1 MARLYS
7 DDEVVCTVRWPSYF
21 SFIPSSCQ
29 RHCEIEKM
37 ANENHRDGQGGGNG
51 GSFLQHFYFFLTSVL
66 KWRERERGTGFLFD
80 FFFERERKKDWSMRR
95 PSQAV
100 ASDVVLSVTK
110 IAVLRM
116 ALVFL
121 LISHPISPVLGGI
134 QSSSTRS
141 ASAKSRGH
149 LLPNSSVIYLEYI
162 FFLLL
167 SCCCCSK
174 G

>member
-1 MARLYS
+1 MER
-7 DDEVVCTVRWPSYF
+7 ERNWF
-21 SFIPSSCQ
+21 FI
-29 RHCEIEKM
+29 R
-37 ANENHRDGQGGGNG
+37 
-51 GSFLQHFYFFLTSVL
+51 FLF
-66 KWRERERGTGFLFD
+66 REREK
-80 FFFERERKKDWSMRR
+80 KKDWSMRR

-162 FFLLL
+162 FF
-167 SCCCCSK
+167 CCCCLVVVVPKDKVIPPALFCSRRK
-174 G
+174 QTEALEFFFPPLLLLRIGMVRHE

>member
-1 MARLYS
+1 
-7 DDEVVCTVRWPSYF
+7 
-21 SFIPSSCQ
+21 
-29 RHCEIEKM
+29 
-37 ANENHRDGQGGGNG
+37 
-51 GSFLQHFYFFLTSVL
+51 
-66 KWRERERGTGFLFD
+66 
-80 FFFERERKKDWSMRR
+80 MRR

-121 LISHPISPVLGGI
+121 LISHSISPVLGGI

-162 FFLLL
+162 FFVVVVLLL
-167 SCCCCSK
+167 LFQRIKSSRRLCSAPGENK
-174 G
+174 QRH